1 MPTAG
6 RRACFSMPA
15 GSVGCCCLPHATIA
29 PSNAQ
34 SNSQEAVAGTRAPT
48 ERGRRLVAV
57 MHGCSL
63 GIMSPLSHAMGRMP
77 WGIRPLV
84 VDLPYAPSFRL
95 ELPMLR
101 KLISL
106 VVLDAAANPSALV
119 ASNALEFT
127 IE

>member
-1 MPTAG
+1 
-6 RRACFSMPA
+6 
-15 GSVGCCCLPHATIA
+15 
-29 PSNAQ
+29 
-34 SNSQEAVAGTRAPT
+34 
-48 ERGRRLVAV
+48 
-57 MHGCSL
+57 
-63 GIMSPLSHAMGRMP
+63 MGRMP